1 VPGAVRM
8 NRRVGTT
15 DVHRSFVARMLRRYS
30 LLVVLG
36 WIALVVAVNM
46 LVPQLEPV
54 TEANRGPLVP
64 LGAPSSQALI
74 HIGQVFKESDSN
86 SLVMVVLEGSRKL
99 DENDHAFYNQ
109 MVAKLQHDNHIQYVM
124 NLWGEGTTAAGVQS
138 NDGMASYTLVRVAGD
153 LGSSLSDGSI
163 KAVRDLV
170 SQIKTPPGLK
180 VYVSGSAPLSA
191 DMLEVGNKSLITI
204 MFVTIV
210 LITLMLLIVYR
221 SAATA
226 LLILF
231 MVMMELV
238 CGRGIVSFLAFHKLT
253 QISEFASNIL
263 VSLILGAGTDY
274 AIFLVGRYHEA
285 RHAGEDPETAY
296 YSAVNGVSHVI
307 LGSGLAVAG
316 ATFCLRFTRLNY
328 FNTCGIPCAV
338 AMLTAV
344 AAALTFGPAVLALGS
359 RVGIFDPKRP
369 VGPGIWR
376 KVGTLVVRWPGR
388 VLLASS
394 VVVLVGS
401 VTLPTYRPNYDD
413 RIYVADDTPSKQGY
427 AASDRHFPVSRL
439 NSDMLAVETD
449 HDMRNSTDMIALDRL
464 ARNVFHTAG
473 VGMIQSTTRPLGT
486 PLEHSSFTYTIGT
499 MGTKI
504 KELLPF
510 LNDLNG
516 RLTDMATI
524 TDHMRGLLR
533 HQQDLT
539 SQQAGAAHIAANAAQ
554 GMKNVT
560 DSLRDN
566 LADFDDFWR
575 PIRSYLYWEKHC
587 FDIPICGSLRSLF
600 DATDKVDQL
609 AEQMAM
615 NLKAALIQDAVTP
628 QLVQL
633 IGQNAEQLD
642 QLHQIILTD
651 HSTIEPQLA
660 QLDELS
666 RQMMDVGYAFDSS
679 KNDEFFYLAPDAFK
693 NPYFQTDLKF
703 FMSPDGKAARYLIY
717 HDGEALTPEGIKHDQ
732 TYLPAAKEALKGTTL
747 AGARVYL
754 GGAAATYWDIQDAA
768 RTDLIIA
775 ATAAFALIFLVMLLI
790 TGSIIAALVIIGT
803 VAFSYS
809 GAFGLSVLVWQ
820 HLLGI
825 PLSWLNLPL
834 TFIILVA
841 VGSDYNLLLIARYL
855 EESKAGLN
863 TGLIRAVA
871 NSGKVVT
878 TAGLVFAV
886 TMMAMLSSDLVNIGQ
901 MGSIIGLGLLLD
913 TLIVRSFI
921 TPAIARLLGP
931 FFWWPRVI
939 RSRPASK
946 TSLMQTSSRPIT
958 SRKEDVLSAFR

>member
-1 VPGAVRM
+1 M

-679 KNDEFFYLAPDAFK
+679 KNDEFFYLPPDAFK

-958 SRKEDVLSAFR
+958 SRNEDVLSAFR

>member
-1 VPGAVRM
+1 M

-64 LGAPSSQALI
+64 LDAPSSQALI

-679 KNDEFFYLAPDAFK
+679 KNDEFFYLPPDAFK

-958 SRKEDVLSAFR
+958 SRNEDVLSAFR

>member
-1 VPGAVRM
+1 M

-316 ATFCLRFTRLNY
+316 ATLCLRFTRLNY

-679 KNDEFFYLAPDAFK
+679 KNDEFFYLPPDAFK